1 MYAHIILWN
10 FWYSADGTVWEDQM
24 KLSHK
29 ARVAHG
35 LLRARHK
42 HGSWLQNLIECVPI
56 ETVVAHLTHL
66 EPSEGPYAEALC
78 RFHGEKTAS
87 LVVAKTSEGKVYVH
101 CFGCGVHA
109 KNSFDLLGCLL
120 NSEHRRWSTEKRV
133 SYLATL
139 AGVEVRPTIKKRR
152 YPRTR
157 RGVKRKTTGRPT
169 T

>member
-1 MYAHIILWN
+1 
-10 FWYSADGTVWEDQM
+10 M

-66 EPSEGPYAEALC
+66 EPSEGPYAKALC
-78 RFHGEKTAS
+78 RFHVEKTAS
-87 LVVAKTSEGKVYVH
+87 LVVAKTRVPNGGGALEEKTYVH
-101 CFGCGVHA
+101 CFGCGAHA